1 MIGSCHT
8 QKPYGITKWLV
19 LVSLESQL
27 QKSCI
32 TKDHARGKPLPQ
44 DGSLVRRLLA
54 QIRLRSLSWL
64 VR

>member
-27 QKSCI
+27 QKS
-32 TKDHARGKPLPQ
+32 
-44 DGSLVRRLLA
+44 
-54 QIRLRSLSWL
+54 
-64 VR
+64 